1 MMNNASSVQPGW
13 TVYDQNGDKVGDV
26 ADVGPGYLLIQKGL
40 IFTKD
45 IYVPMN
51 QVRNLDEDRQLVYI
65 DVASGDVD
73 SMGWDQPP
81 AATSAEGMTGGTSS
95 WDTTTGGSAT
105 SGSTAASGSAATDA
119 ERLRLHEETLQAQT
133 RRAQAGEVEVGKRV
147 VEDRQE
153 FDVPV
158 THEEVEIRR
167 VPASGS
173 TGVGGDAFTSDGDT
187 IRVPVSAETVEVT
200 KQPRVVEEIEIS
212 KRQVTESQ
220 RVGDTVRREEADIR
234 PQGDV
239 TMTEQGSTAGE
250 LVGSGADRTSRASL
264 EDAESLGDQTV
275 TDGDQPADT
284 RW

>member
-26 ADVGPGYLLIQKGL
+26 ADVGPGYVLIQKGL

-65 DVASGDVD
+65 NVASGDVD

-81 AATSAEGMTGGTSS
+81 APTSTEGITQGASS
-95 WDTTTGGSAT
+95 WDTTTSGSAT
-105 SGSTAASGSAATDA
+105 TGGSPAATPRRASATPGGSPATDA

-133 RRAQAGEVEVGKRV
+133 RREQAGEVQVGKRV

-158 THEEVEIRR
+158 THEEGEIPRA
-167 VPASGS
+167 PASGS
-173 TGVGGDAFTSDGDT
+173 TGVGGDAFTTDGDT
-187 IRVPVSAETVEVT
+187 IRVPVSAEAVEVT

-250 LVGSGADRTSRASL
+250 
-264 EDAESLGDQTV
+264 
-275 TDGDQPADT
+275 
-284 RW
+284 

>member
-1 MMNNASSVQPGW
+1 MTSNASSVQPGW
-13 TVYDQNGDKVGDV
+13 AVYDPNGDKVGDV

-45 IYVPMN
+45 IYVPFG
-51 QVRNLDEDRQLVYI
+51 QVRSIDQDRSVVYI
-65 DVASGDVD
+65 QVASGEVD

-81 AATSAEGMTGGTSS
+81 AATSGDGMTDTTSQ
-95 WDTTTGGSAT
+95 WDTTT
-105 SGSTAASGSAATDA
+105 SGSQATDA
-119 ERLRLHEETLQAQT
+119 ERLRLHEETVQAQT
-133 RRAQAGEVEVGKRV
+133 RREQAGEVQVGKRV

-187 IRVPVSAETVEVT
+187 IRVPVSAEAVEVT

-220 RVGDTVRREEADIR
+220 RVSENVRREEADIR

-264 EDAESLGDQTV
+264 DDAGSLDDQTV